1 MKNFSVYYRTNVE
14 SVMVAEFDTLADA
27 VAYCDEETKGCEL
40 VADGDNR
47 YENHNISFSY
57 EVFEGNPLEL
67 DEDGDV
73 TGLKN
78 PTYETEL
85 YYGKD

>member
-1 MKNFSVYYRTNVE
+1 
-14 SVMVAEFDTLADA
+14 MVAEFDTLAEA
-27 VAYCDEETKGCEL
+27 IAYSNEETKGCEL

-47 YENHNISFSY
+47 YENRNISFRY
-57 EVFEGNPLEL
+57 EVYEGSPLEL

-73 TGLKN
+73 IGEKN

>member
-1 MKNFSVYYRTNVE
+1 
-14 SVMVAEFDTLADA
+14 MVAGFDT
-27 VAYCDEETKGCEL
+27 
-40 VADGDNR
+40 
-47 YENHNISFSY
+47 
-57 EVFEGNPLEL
+57 L

-73 TGLKN
+73 IGEKN